1 MFAGLL
7 PSENCHKIG
16 EFLLALACDVTVGHQ
31 IITTKCR
38 KIRYPF
44 AKVKNHSGGCTGIAT
59 LVTARRCAPLNSA
72 STNLDRSC
80 FRSTYP
86 ALLCSVVFVRFL
98 FELPA
103 LDLILSAGDG
113 MSSAHSTRCPPRRA
127 WKCAV
132 PILVC
137 SGSTIETSRYP
148 LEYKQ

>member
-1 MFAGLL
+1 MQKNSL
-7 PSENCHKIG
+7 SICKS
-16 EFLLALACDVTVGHQ
+16 
-31 IITTKCR
+31 K
-38 KIRYPF
+38 
-44 AKVKNHSGGCTGIAT
+44 KNHCGVCTGIAT
-59 LVTARRCAPLNSA
+59 LAAACWPRPTEFSQYV
-72 STNLDRSC
+72 LDRSC